1 VYTNAS
7 LKERK
12 SITTQ
17 NQAVIQNEC
26 GIGSIV
32 KNYDDTKLI
41 NIRVVLQKKN
51 RFQRLVVFPSSSP
64 TIFSFSSFSD
74 PKVPPLATFLGVL
87 RPLGKG
93 SSIGLNGL
101 SWLMLV
107 LKPSVLDGPS
117 DAPS

>member
-41 NIRVVLQKKN
+41 NIRVVLQKK
-51 RFQRLVVFPSSSP
+51 
-64 TIFSFSSFSD
+64 
-74 PKVPPLATFLGVL
+74 
-87 RPLGKG
+87 
-93 SSIGLNGL
+93 IGF
-101 SWLMLV
+101 
-107 LKPSVLDGPS
+107 KD
-117 DAPS
+117 